1 MACTEPGQLFHLAAW
16 PLKEQYQEI
25 KKAFESTVNHAHNA
39 HSCNNKKKFN
49 ATMYSC
55 WLSSCKTG
63 SMKRADIVFSCELA
77 VTSHSKLLLDYILHS
92 CSPERTQG
100 PTDCCL
106 TFNTRLKT
114 TGKSCFSWDVDR
126 MCSRVVFVGIYLRE
140 VGVQFGPH
148 AKEHL
153 RSVLFSEPVLQLG
166 W

>member
-1 MACTEPGQLFHLAAW
+1 MAC
-16 PLKEQYQEI
+16 
-25 KKAFESTVNHAHNA
+25 
-39 HSCNNKKKFN
+39 
-49 ATMYSC
+49 
-55 WLSSCKTG
+55 
-63 SMKRADIVFSCELA
+63 IVFFLY
-77 VTSHSKLLLDYILHS
+77 HIHKLLLDYILHS

-126 MCSRVVFVGIYLRE
+126 MCSRVVFAGIYLRE

-153 RSVLFSEPVLQLG
+153 RSVLFSEPVLHNSHATVSVKNLSSLKKQDGGPKLSSCAAPILIKG
-166 W
+166 AIFLVKVSIQV